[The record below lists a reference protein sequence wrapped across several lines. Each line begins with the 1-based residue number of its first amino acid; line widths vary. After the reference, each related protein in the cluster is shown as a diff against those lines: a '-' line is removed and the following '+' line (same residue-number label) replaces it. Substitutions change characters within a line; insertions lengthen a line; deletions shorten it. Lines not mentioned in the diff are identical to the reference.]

1 MTLWG
6 TGATIDADFSHYII
20 DRERERKT
28 TRMSSFLKLQEIF
41 ILTKKDDTYH
51 NRMKAPDVHLLHT

>member
-20 DRERERKT
+20 ERERKENYKNVE
-28 TRMSSFLKLQEIF
+28 FLKLQEIF